1 MNHICL
7 ILISSLLKDI
17 PYNEDDD
24 DAFEDSEDDLDEGLE
39 EDLTTGKTMFIFII
53 NILSDHIHNDEDD
66 YHQDCNR
73 EHNHLGQQ

>member
-24 DAFEDSEDDLDEGLE
+24 DAFEDSEDDLDEGSE
-39 EDLTTGKTMFIFII
+39 DDLTTGKTMFIFII
-53 NILSDHIHNDEDD
+53 NIFNDQNEEDN

-73 EHNHLGQQ
+73 QHNHLGQQ